1 MPLDG
6 LSQIGYMLSSEEHTG
21 TELAGFAERAEAV
34 GFDYAVISDHY
45 HPWTTTQGESPFVWA
60 VLGAIAARTSRIGV
74 GTAVTCPTIRYHPA
88 VVAQAAATVA
98 TMLPDR
104 FFLGVGTGENLNE
117 HIVGAPWA
125 DYDTRARMLEEALD
139 VIRQLWTGQQ
149 ISHQGDHYTVQEAR
163 LFSLPEHP
171 PPIVVAASGP
181 KSAALAG
188 RIGDGL
194 MNFSP
199 DADVAS
205 TFASNGGDHRPR
217 YLQLNVCWAED
228 EAQARKTARAVAP
241 TVALP
246 GELGNLLPTP
256 KHYEQAVSLVTED
269 HVADAVVCGPD
280 PDAHVDAV
288 SKAVTAGYDH
298 IHIDQIGPDQE
309 GFFRFYEHEVLPRLR
324 S

>member
-1 MPLDG
+1 MALDG
-6 LSQIGYMLSSEEHTG
+6 LTQIGYMLSSEEHSG
-21 TELAGFAERAEAV
+21 TDLAQYAERAEAV

-45 HPWTTTQGESPFVWA
+45 HPWTTTQGQSPFVWT
-60 VLGAIAARTSRIGV
+60 VLGAIAARTSRIQV

-125 DYDTRARMLEEALD
+125 DYETRGRMLEEAVD
-139 VIRQLWTGQQ
+139 VIRQLWTGRQ
-149 ISHQGDHYTVQEAR
+149 INHRGDFYAVQDAR
-163 LFSLPEHP
+163 VFSLPDRP
-171 PPIVVAASGP
+171 PPIIVAASGP

-199 DADVAS
+199 DPDVAS
-205 TFASNGGDHRPR
+205 TFAAAGSESRPR

-228 EAQARKTARAVAP
+228 EAQARKTAREVAP

-256 KHYEQAVSLVTED
+256 SHYEEAVTLVTED
-269 HVADAVVCGPD
+269 HIADAVVCTPD
-280 PDAHVDAV
+280 PQAHLDAI
-288 SKAVTAGYDH
+288 SKAVEAGYDH

-309 GFFRFYEHEVLPRLR
+309 GFFRFYEREVLPQLR